1 MSESVLNKF
10 LRYVTVD
17 TQSDENCENTP
28 SSQKQFD
35 LANMLVKELNQLGI
49 NNATVDE
56 HCYIYATIPSN
67 LPDGHPA
74 KGKVPTIAF
83 LAHLDTSPDVSGKDV
98 KPQIIENY
106 QGGDIILT
114 NNKNLPTA
122 QNVVIK
128 MSENPALSNCI
139 GHTIVTTDGTTL
151 LGSDDKSGIAAIMK
165 MAEILINNEN
175 INENKNILH
184 GDIRICF
191 TPDEEIGR
199 GTQCIDLKKLN
210 CEYAYTIDGDM
221 PGELNKETFSAD
233 AAIINITGRDIH
245 PGMAKNI
252 MVNSVRVMG
261 DILAKL
267 PKNMAPET
275 TEGYEP
281 FIHPHTCTG
290 SVIQAQIKFLL
301 RDFKTEGLTKQKEI
315 LEKVIAEVREMYP
328 AAKIE
333 LETKVQYR
341 NMNDSLEK
349 QPHGLDYLWEA
360 ATRSGVKP
368 YWKPIRGGTDGS
380 RLTEMGLPTPNIFT
394 GGQNFHSRTEW
405 VSINALEKTV
415 ETIINLVGVW
425 VEKSK

>member
-1 MSESVLNKF
+1 MSESVLDKF
-10 LRYVTVD
+10 LRYVAVD
-17 TQSDENCENTP
+17 TQSDESSDTTP

-35 LANMLVKELNQLGI
+35 LANMLVKELNQIGVQ
-49 NNATVDE
+49 NASVDA
-56 HCYIYATIPSN
+56 HCYIYATIPAN
-67 LPDGHPA
+67 IPDGHPA
-74 KGKVPTIAF
+74 KGKVPTIGF

-98 KPQIIENY
+98 KPQIINY
-106 QGGDIILT
+106 QGGDIV
-114 NNKNLPTA
+114 LPA
-122 QNVVIK
+122 APDVVIK
-128 MSENPALSNCI
+128 MSENPALKDCI

-165 MAEILINNEN
+165 MAETLVVSP
-175 INENKNILH
+175 NILH

-191 TPDEEIGR
+191 TPDEEIGC
-199 GTQCIDLKKLN
+199 GTRRIDLKKLS

-252 MVNSVRVMG
+252 MVNSIRVMG

-267 PKNMAPET
+267 PKNMSPET
-275 TEGYEP
+275 TDGYEP
-281 FIHPHTCTG
+281 FIHPHICTG
-290 SVIQAQIKFLL
+290 SVIHSQIKFLL
-301 RDFKTEGLTKQKEI
+301 RDFKTEGLAKQKEI
-315 LEKVIAEVREMYP
+315 LGKVIAEVQQMYP

-333 LETKVQYR
+333 LETKIQYR

-360 ATRSGVKP
+360 AARAGVKP

-394 GGQNFHSRTEW
+394 GGQNFHSKTEW
-405 VSINALEKTV
+405 VSINALEKSV
-415 ETIINLVGVW
+415 ETIIHLATVW
-425 VEKSK
+425 VEKSS

>member
-1 MSESVLNKF
+1 MSESVLDKF
-10 LRYVTVD
+10 LRYVAVD
-17 TQSDENCENTP
+17 TQSDDSCEKTP
-28 SSQKQFD
+28 STQKQFD

-49 NNATVDE
+49 KDATVDE
-56 HCYIYATIPSN
+56 HCYIYATIPAN
-67 LPDGHPA
+67 IPDGHPA
-74 KGKVPTIAF
+74 KGKVPTIGF

-98 KPQIIENY
+98 KPQIIKNY
-106 QGGDIILT
+106 QGGDIILPAD
-114 NNKNLPTA
+114 KD
-122 QNVVIK
+122 VVIK
-128 MSENPALSNCI
+128 MSENPGLAKCI
-139 GHTIVTTDGTTL
+139 GHTIITTDGTTL

-165 MAEILINNEN
+165 MTETLLSDEG
-175 INENKNILH
+175 KNILH

-199 GTQCIDLKKLN
+199 GTAKIDLQKLN

-252 MVNSVRVMG
+252 MVNSARVMG

-275 TEGYEP
+275 TDGYEP

-290 SVIQAQIKFLL
+290 SVIQSQIKFLL

-315 LEKVIAEVREMYP
+315 LEKVISEVQPMYP
-328 AAKIE
+328 EAKIE
-333 LETKVQYR
+333 LQINVQYR

-360 ATRSGVKP
+360 ATRADVKP
-368 YWKPIRGGTDGS
+368 FWKPIRGGTDGS

-415 ETIINLVGVW
+415 ETILILVGVW
-425 VEKSK
+425 VEKQA

>member
-1 MSESVLNKF
+1 MSETVLDKF
-10 LRYVTVD
+10 LRYVAVD
-17 TQSDENCENTP
+17 TQSDESCENTP
-28 SSQKQFD
+28 STQKQFD

-49 NNATVDE
+49 KDAAVDE

-67 LPDGHPA
+67 LPAGHPA
-74 KGKVPTIAF
+74 KGKVPTIGF

-98 KPQIIENY
+98 KPQIINNY
-106 QGGDIILT
+106 QGGDIV
-114 NNKNLPTA
+114 LPA
-122 QNVVIK
+122 APDVVIK
-128 MSENPALSNCI
+128 VSENPALNDCI

-165 MAEILINNEN
+165 MAETLTVSQDV
-175 INENKNILH
+175 LH

-252 MVNSVRVMG
+252 MVNAVRVMG

-290 SVIQAQIKFLL
+290 SVIQSQIKFLL

-315 LEKVIAEVREMYP
+315 LEKVIAEVQQMYP

-333 LETKVQYR
+333 LEIKVQYR

-360 ATRSGVKP
+360 ATRTGVKP

-394 GGQNFHSRTEW
+394 GGKNFHSRTEW

-415 ETIINLVGVW
+415 ATVLNLVTVW
-425 VEKSK
+425 VEKQA